1 MARTSKAR
9 NIAAAAAV
17 VAAKNFSIAEWR
29 NDLCSAALDFDSAG
43 MRLLALAIAARNI
56 VDPDVAR
63 EAFQEAF
70 GRAFAATRKLSFEEA
85 LKAKTV
91 QNRVSD
97 AMAVFKAEHL
107 PNSMPDQLQAAA
119 KACRQ
124 ANPTARRTPRAGG
137 NGQEQAADPVAV
149 ALAMIRNGVEQLRHA
164 VGDSA
169 EGLELVASLADLLEE
184 TADALGEPVTIEGE
198 AEERAA

>member
-1 MARTSKAR
+1 MARTSRAR
-9 NIAAAAAV
+9 NLAAAV
-17 VAAKNFSIAEWR
+17 TKFNIAEWR
-29 NDLCSAALDFDSAG
+29 SDLCAAALAFDSAAKT
-43 MRLLALAIAARNI
+43 LLGLAIAARGK
-56 VDPDVAR
+56 VDADVAK

-70 GRAFAATRKLSFEEA
+70 GAAFAATRGVTFEEA

-97 AMAVFKAEHL
+97 ALAVFKAEKL
-107 PNSMPDQLQAAA
+107 PGSMPDQLQAAA

-124 ANPTARRTPRAGG
+124 ANPKASRQPRAGG
-137 NGQEQAADPVAV
+137 KAPKQDADPVTV

-184 TADALGEPVTIEGE
+184 TADALGEPVTVEGE
-198 AEERAA
+198 IEEQAA